1 MLLPQYPIAAYRPDV
16 RRDMKKNWVV
26 LVLSILFAAPFA
38 NASEPLGKEGVQN
51 RRMIVFQEGVSLDEQ
66 KKIAQEQ
73 GLEVL
78 RVFKPINALVVRSKP
93 GRASTASMRL
103 MANPKVG
110 QVAQDFYT
118 NWLYNA
124 PALPQLPAFDQ
135 VMKSLKPLNKGM
147 GKAPIKSEIQWGV
160 KRHNAPEA
168 WKKTR
173 GKGVKVAVVDTG
185 IDGGHYEFAGRIKGG
200 HNAIDETQPWT
211 DDHSHGTHVAGII
224 AAAMDGQGVVG
235 VAPEAELYG
244 VKVLSA
250 DGSGSLFSIIGGIM
264 WCIDNKMDVVN
275 MSLGSPQGNVMFEFA
290 VKRMEIADIPLI
302 AAAGNDGGP
311 VGFPAAYSGAIA
323 ISAMCPKG
331 GAEDARLCTGD
342 NPIATFSSRG
352 PEIEFIAPG
361 VLIPS
366 TVLGQEIKAYSG
378 TSMAS
383 PHVAGLAALAVANGN
398 HGAKAVRRALIR
410 AARRIK
416 GLDRSEQGYG
426 LINAADL
433 VD

>member
-1 MLLPQYPIAAYRPDV
+1 
-16 RRDMKKNWVV
+16 MKKNWVV

-410 AARRIK
+410 SARRIK

>member
-1 MLLPQYPIAAYRPDV
+1 MLFAQYPVDFYRKDV
-16 RRDMKKNWVV
+16 RKDMKKNVV
-26 LVLSILFAAPFA
+26 VAVLSLLIMTPFA
-38 NASEPLGKEGVQN
+38 MASEPLGKEGVKD
-51 RRMIVFQEGVSLDEQ
+51 RRMIVFEKGTSLAEQ
-66 KKIAQEQ
+66 KKIVESQ

-78 RVFKPINALVVRSKP
+78 REFKTMNALVVRSKP
-93 GRASTASMRL
+93 GRAGLASVRL

-110 QVAQDFYT
+110 LVAQDFYT

-124 PALPQLPAFDQ
+124 PALPQLPAFKQ
-135 VMKSLKPLNKGM
+135 VMKSLKPLNKDM
-147 GKAPIKSEIQWGV
+147 GKAPRSNEIKWGV
-160 KRHNAPEA
+160 KKLNVPEA

-185 IDGGHYEFAGRIKGG
+185 INPDHYEFAGRVKGG
-200 HNAIDETQPWT
+200 HNAIDETQPWA

-250 DGSGSLFSIIGGIM
+250 DGSGSLFSIIGGIL
-264 WCIDNKMDVVN
+264 WCVDNKMDVVN

-290 VKRMEIADIPLI
+290 IKRMEMADIPLI

-311 VGFPAAYSGAIA
+311 VGFPAAYPGAIA
-323 ISAMCPKG
+323 ISAMCPDG

-352 PEIEFIAPG
+352 PEIEFLAPG

-398 HGAKAVRRALIR
+398 IGAKAVRRALIR
-410 AARRIK
+410 SARRIR
-416 GLDRSEQGYG
+416 GMDRTGQGYG
-426 LINAADL
+426 VINAADL